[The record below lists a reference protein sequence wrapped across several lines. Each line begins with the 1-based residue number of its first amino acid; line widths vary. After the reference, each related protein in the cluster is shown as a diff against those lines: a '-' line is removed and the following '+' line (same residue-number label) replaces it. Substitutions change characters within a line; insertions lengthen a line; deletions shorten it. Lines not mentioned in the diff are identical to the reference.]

1 MGLIHAE
8 LLKNN
13 QPLPNYSDTSFVNIK
28 ALLPDVELNFVY
40 ADTANFFK
48 EALYPCEECLL
59 RYEVAVALKE
69 VSNYLNSKGYQ
80 LLLFDCYRPFNIQQ
94 RMWKILPDG
103 RYVANPNKGG
113 SIHNRGGA
121 VDLSLLDAY
130 GNIVPM
136 GTDFDHFG
144 KEAAHSYKALPDSI
158 LNNRLVLKTAME
170 KFGFIA
176 LNSEWWH
183 YTYKNGRSYP
193 IAHLSFKCE

>member
-1 MGLIHAE
+1 MVKVYIGIVFCLTLLLACNHTKRKSVDSNKELVDSVIIDTLSNTRAE

-69 VSNYLNSKGYQ
+69 VSKYLNSKGYQ

-94 RMWKILPDG
+94 RMWKILPD
-103 RYVANPNKGG
+103 RKSV
-113 SIHNRGGA
+113 
-121 VDLSLLDAY
+121 V
-130 GNIVPM
+130 
-136 GTDFDHFG
+136 
-144 KEAAHSYKALPDSI
+144 
-158 LNNRLVLKTAME
+158 
-170 KFGFIA
+170 
-176 LNSEWWH
+176 
-183 YTYKNGRSYP
+183 
-193 IAHLSFKCE
+193 